1 MEHFSIESMGSAR
14 KVLADQRTLKC
25 PKILTRDIY
34 PSLNWKNIMNFVAAY
49 VQAKHAKEE
58 TSSWLFLMVV
68 LTIQFP
74 GQVLDQFWN
83 SMNYKVVSPEDVGMY
98 VNILLRQKYNE
109 ELAKI
114 AKQLLRYARSLNDM
128 KSMERILFAGV
139 SATTIKRIQL
149 PK

>member
-1 MEHFSIESMGSAR
+1 
-14 KVLADQRTLKC
+14 
-25 PKILTRDIY
+25 
-34 PSLNWKNIMNFVAAY
+34 
-49 VQAKHAKEE
+49 
-58 TSSWLFLMVV
+58 MVV